1 MDLFFL
7 PLLLL
12 STFTLICF
20 LFSFQQLPSL
30 LVPIQIKS
38 DSSSSGSPIVPLTVS
53 QLVKELQTA
62 YQTVTSGKFV
72 EALVIFKNILYTSI
86 FVVAGSKAEM
96 SELQQLVDIC
106 QDYILGLKMEI
117 ARKELP
123 KESEARG
130 AELAAYFT
138 HCNLQPIHLMLT
150 LRSAMNLHYKLE
162 NYRTASSFARRLL
175 ELGPKDDIAQKV
187 CFSFFLFCIF
197 VFFLPLLSPS
207 SSSYSFFIG
216 ESCAGKERQD
226 AHRQGQAGLQRTQP
240 I

>member
-1 MDLFFL
+1 M
-7 PLLLL
+7 
-12 STFTLICF
+12 
-20 LFSFQQLPSL
+20 
-30 LVPIQIKS
+30 
-38 DSSSSGSPIVPLTVS
+38 TVS

-175 ELGPKDDIAQKV
+175 ELGPKEDIALKV
-187 CFSFFLFCIF
+187 SLPVHCCGYSFSLLDLFLF
-197 VFFLPLLSPS
+197 FFFPS
-207 SSSYSFFIG
+207 NEKG
-216 ESCAGKERQD
+216 ESCPGKERQD